1 LIPNSECLTP
11 EQRAREKIDA
21 MLAAAGWAVQTK
33 DQINRSASR
42 GVAIC
47 ELSFATGEPDF
58 IGWISAPGFLLQL
71 ASFCSKSAMR
81 SSFRR
86 MAYISS
92 QETAS

>member
-47 ELSFATGEPDF
+47 ELSFCHG
-58 IGWISAPGFLLQL
+58 
-71 ASFCSKSAMR
+71 
-81 SSFRR
+81 
-86 MAYISS
+86 
-92 QETAS
+92 